1 MSNIATGGFSAGRCL
16 LLACCLGLQACGDDP
31 DKSGQQAAAP
41 DTVASSVLAA
51 AAASCQPAARPAP
64 PPATFA
70 TPVAAPTLSRPLA
83 TAGPTSTTTVTKKP
97 APTLAA
103 APTATATPCSLC
115 LQDNPRLDAGA
126 DGLAA
131 TTIRLCNE
139 TATAIPLALSVSDFS
154 TVGWDGQPFA
164 LHSSRRLKA
173 ENPAEQPILDGKP
186 DLAAKACIDV
196 HLDVGALSQAGAMTA
211 QLRQGAQDL
220 ATLTAFR
227 TALPLAVKVDG
238 PNPAQIDL
246 ALVKGGSAVVRLR
259 NDDAVAYRLRWRL
272 ELAGRTPSGCLTLLP
287 KRTQAL
293 RLALDD
299 QAFGGIDSGFIRP
312 ARQEGRLVLERDVDP
327 VLANLP
333 LQPLVLPVSATLRYH
348 VEWLQGL
355 VNLFSVALFLLLGIL
370 GSLALNYALPM
381 QRRRVALKQ
390 GLAAHEDS
398 LNSQGDLIGSRPLNV
413 LRVELARLRAAVGAQ
428 WPFLPE
434 TEAELPRLE
443 ARLGALQ
450 KRIELARQAGKLLA
464 DVRDPAAL
472 AVHEAQAV
480 TGHCGAALRA
490 VQMASPTEVDLQ
502 TAQTRLDSAAALVEA
517 AAAPPDAAA
526 VAALADR
533 ATQVSASLGMLPAD
547 PSGAAAT
554 PADSATW
561 QTLEDLLADLRQD
574 FARLA
579 TDAAAALS
587 RADYIQAAEAVW
599 KAEALLALAT
609 MLRNAE
615 SPAVYRSRLD
625 RAKDLLATLV
635 PGPQHS
641 TRLAQRLLRE
651 IRQNVSRADVLA
663 AVQLAG
669 GAGPSIVV
677 EPPAPTEYQLTV
689 LRVSLPAPGLDV
701 AEARRAIVCKWA
713 VDGREIPGNEFSVY
727 HFFELPGLRT
737 KAFTVSVSLVD
748 GAATVATLAPVQV
761 TLSSGPLLHSS
772 TWLSLASMAA
782 TAVIVTVGLL
792 ATAQEKLLAT
802 DVQTGVF
809 ALLALGFGADVL
821 KRVLSRP

>member
-1 MSNIATGGFSAGRCL
+1 MSNIAMGGFIAGRCL
-16 LLACCLGLQACGDDP
+16 LLACCLGLQACGDGP
-31 DKSGQQAAAP
+31 DKPGQQAAVP
-41 DTVASSVLAA
+41 DTAASSVLAA
-51 AAASCQPAARPAP
+51 AAASCKPAARPAP
-64 PPATFA
+64 PPAT
-70 TPVAAPTLSRPLA
+70 
-83 TAGPTSTTTVTKKP
+83 P
-97 APTLAA
+97 APALAA
-103 APTATATPCSLC
+103 APSAAAKATPCGLC
-115 LQDNPRLDAGA
+115 VQDNPRLAAGA

-131 TTIRLCNE
+131 TTLRQCNE
-139 TATAIPLALSVSDFS
+139 TAAAIPLALSVSDFS
-154 TVGWDGQPFA
+154 TIGWDGQPFA

-186 DLAAKACIDV
+186 DLAVKACIDV

-259 NDDAVAYRLRWRL
+259 NDDGVAYRLRWRL
-272 ELAGRTPSGCLTLLP
+272 ELAGRAPSGCLTLLP

-293 RLALDD
+293 TLALDD
-299 QAFGGIDSGFIRP
+299 EAFGGVDSGFIRP

-434 TEAELPRLE
+434 TEAELPRIE

-490 VQMASPTEVDLQ
+490 VQMASPTDVDLQ

-526 VAALADR
+526 LLALADR
-533 ATQVSASLGMLPAD
+533 VAQLPVTLGALPAD
-547 PSGAAAT
+547 PSGGAAT

-579 TDAAAALS
+579 AAAAAGAGAAATPS

-599 KAEALLALAT
+599 KAEALLAFAT

-663 AVQLAG
+663 AIQLPA

-701 AEARRAIVCKWA
+701 AEARRSIVCKWA
-713 VDGREIPGNEFSVY
+713 VDGREIPGNEFSVC

-761 TLSSGPLLHSS
+761 TLTSGPLLHSS
-772 TWLSLASMAA
+772 TWLSLASMAT
-782 TAVIVTVGLL
+782 TAIIVTVGLL

-821 KRVLSRP
+821 KRVLSKP